1 MDEKDNQDCK
11 TDACCFQYF
20 HKLKCS
26 FYFQGI
32 GDLNLAY
39 QCFKLT
45 LVNNNDYAE
54 AYNNLAVLEMQKG
67 HIEQVGVEDVPK
79 QNASSGLLIL
89 EHVRKVGGSFY
100 LKWVCCVMLQL
111 AV

>member
-1 MDEKDNQDCK
+1 MYEKDDQNSK
-11 TDACCFQYF
+11 TDACLFPVFSQS
-20 HKLKCS
+20 KMQS
-26 FYFQGI
+26 YFQGI

-45 LVNNNDYAE
+45 LINNNDYAE

-67 HIEQVGVEDVPK
+67 HIEQVGVENVAK

-89 EHVRKVGGSFY
+89 EDFRKVGGSFH
-100 LKWVCCVMLQL
+100 LKWVCCVTLQL

>member
-1 MDEKDNQDCK
+1 
-11 TDACCFQYF
+11 
-20 HKLKCS
+20 
-26 FYFQGI
+26 
-32 GDLNLAY
+32 
-39 QCFKLT
+39 
-45 LVNNNDYAE
+45 
-54 AYNNLAVLEMQKG
+54 MQKG